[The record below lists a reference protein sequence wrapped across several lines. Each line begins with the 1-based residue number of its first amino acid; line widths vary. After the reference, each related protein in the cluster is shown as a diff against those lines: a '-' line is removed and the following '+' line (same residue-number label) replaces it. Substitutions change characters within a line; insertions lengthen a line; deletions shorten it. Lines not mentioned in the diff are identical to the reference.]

1 MILGAS
7 YSQIPLYET
16 ASRLGIATVAVST
29 PGDWPGFAV
38 ADECSYTD
46 ISDPEAVLA
55 AAREHE
61 INGIATCCLDAGIRS
76 VGYVCENMGLKGLSA
91 NAGKLC
97 SDKYLMKEAFLK
109 GGVTCA
115 RHICIHNRAELE
127 EAVKV
132 LNFPGILKAV
142 DLMGSRGIF
151 RCDTKEEV
159 FTHYA
164 DTMNATGKDYCL
176 LEEFIEGTMLGCEAM
191 LSKGKLLYC
200 LPNNIENYPA
210 HVPTPI
216 GHSVPYKK
224 QDILGE
230 EVQKQVLLAIQAL
243 GMDNCPVNCDLMEK
257 DGKIYVIEITGRA
270 GGNCLPEMVG
280 IYYGIDYYEA
290 IVRLAMDM
298 QAEELFQDQKNRFQN
313 AAQRKCGERPE
324 NTDGNLNRVTPN
336 LSHILTSD
344 RDGILKAI
352 HNDNEASPDLLD
364 LSFNVEPGEEIRHY
378 ENGRDRLG
386 QVIICGE
393 TLDACEQRLN
403 EVLSKLNIE
412 FIS

>member
-1 MILGAS
+1 M
-7 YSQIPLYET
+7 
-16 ASRLGIATVAVST
+16 
-29 PGDWPGFAV
+29 
-38 ADECSYTD
+38 
-46 ISDPEAVLA
+46 
-55 AAREHE
+55 
-61 INGIATCCLDAGIRS
+61 
-76 VGYVCENMGLKGLSA
+76 
-91 NAGKLC
+91 
-97 SDKYLMKEAFLK
+97 
-109 GGVTCA
+109 
-115 RHICIHNRAELE
+115 
-127 EAVKV
+127 
-132 LNFPGILKAV
+132 ILKAV